1 MKPRF
6 LLFLAL
12 LLPATSFA
20 AALPSAV
27 PGEVPSED
35 LFDIKPIADGVYA
48 AIAKPAY
55 KVNCNAAIIFL
66 GDSVLV
72 VDTHSKPSAARALI
86 EQIKKLT
93 PKPVKFVVNT
103 HFHWD
108 HYQGNEAYPSSW
120 PAGVEIISSEAT
132 RQNIQRIGI
141 PRIKNEI
148 ITIPQEIAGL
158 KNDLEKASAP
168 EQKKTIE
175 ENIRQAEAY
184 FAELKLMQVT
194 LPTMTFDRSLILR
207 RGSRTVEILWLG
219 RAHTDGDVF
228 VFLPNEKVLVTG
240 DALHGWTPF
249 MGDSYPYDWIQTLDA
264 AEKLD
269 FAFALGGHGE
279 VMRGKQKFDLWKE
292 YFQDVMDRT
301 AAVYAEGASL
311 DEAKKT
317 VSGFLTKKYAGKF
330 DPNFPKSITA
340 NVTKAY
346 QVIAFPR

>member
-1 MKPRF
+1 MKYR
-6 LLFLAL
+6 LLLLLLL
-12 LLPATSFA
+12 LLPSVSRA
-20 AALPSAV
+20 A
-27 PGEVPSED
+27 ED
-35 LFDIKPIADGVYA
+35 LFDIKPVADGVYA

-55 KVNCNAAIIFL
+55 KVNCNAAIIVL

-93 PKPVKFVVNT
+93 PKPVKYVVNT

-148 ITIPQEIAGL
+148 VTMPQEIANL
-158 KNDLEKASAP
+158 KKDLEKATGA

-228 VFLPNEKVLVTG
+228 VFLPNEKFIATG

-249 MGDSYPYDWIQTLDA
+249 MGDSYPYEWIQTLDA

-269 FAFALGGHGE
+269 FNSVLGGHGD
-279 VMRGKQKFDLWKE
+279 VMHGKLRFELWKQ
-292 YFQDVMDRT
+292 YFQDLMDRT
-301 AAVYAEGASL
+301 TAVYAEGASL
-311 DEAKKT
+311 EQAKKT
-317 VSGFLTKKYAGKF
+317 VADFLTRKYADRF
-330 DPNFPKSITA
+330 DPDFPKSVTA
-340 NVTKAY
+340 NVAKAY

>member
-1 MKPRF
+1 MKSRF
-6 LLFLAL
+6 LLFLVL
-12 LLPATSFA
+12 LLPATSLA
-20 AALPSAV
+20 A
-27 PGEVPSED
+27 ED

-55 KVNCNAAIIFL
+55 KVNCNAAIIVL

-93 PKPVKFVVNT
+93 PKPVKYVVNT

-148 ITIPQEIAGL
+148 ITMPQEIANL
-158 KNDLEKASAP
+158 KNDLEKASGA

-207 RGSRTVEILWLG
+207 RASRTVEILWLG

-228 VFLPNEKVLVTG
+228 VFLPNEKFLVTG

-269 FAFALGGHGE
+269 FDSVLGGHGE
-279 VMRGKQKFDLWKE
+279 VMHGKQKFDLCKQ
-292 YFQDVMDRT
+292 YFQDLMDRT
-301 AAVYAEGASL
+301 AAVYAEGATL
-311 DEAKKT
+311 DEAKKS
-317 VSGFLTKKYAGKF
+317 VSDFLTKKYADKF
-330 DPNFPKSITA
+330 DPNFPKSVAA

>member
-1 MKPRF
+1 V
-6 LLFLAL
+6 L
-12 LLPATSFA
+12 LLPVTSLA
-20 AALPSAV
+20 A
-27 PGEVPSED
+27 ED
-35 LFDIKPIADGVYA
+35 LFEIKPMADGVYA

-55 KVNCNAAIIFL
+55 KVNCNAAIIIL
-66 GDSVLV
+66 GDGVLV

-86 EQIKKLT
+86 EQIKRLT
-93 PKPVKFVVNT
+93 PKPVKFIVNT

-148 ITIPQEIAGL
+148 VTIPQELANL
-158 KNDLEKASAP
+158 KNDLEKASGA
-168 EQKKTIE
+168 EQKKTIQ

-194 LPTMTFDRSLILR
+194 LPTMTFDRSLILH
-207 RGSRTVEILWLG
+207 RGSRTIEILWLG

-228 VFLPNEKVLVTG
+228 VFLPNEKVIITG

-269 FAFALGGHGE
+269 FDSVLGGHGE
-279 VMRGKQKFDLWKE
+279 VMRGKQKFDLWKQ
-292 YFQDVMDRT
+292 YFQDLMDRT
-301 AAVYAEGASL
+301 AAAYGEGETL
-311 DEAKKT
+311 DEVTK
-317 VSGFLTKKYAGKF
+317 SISDFLTKKYADKF
-330 DPNFPKSITA
+330 DPNFPKSVTA

>member
-1 MKPRF
+1 MKSRF
-6 LLFLAL
+6 LLLVLL
-12 LLPATSFA
+12 LLPAACLA
-20 AALPSAV
+20 AP
-27 PGEVPSED
+27 VPSDD
-35 LFDIKPIADGVYA
+35 LFDIKPIADGVWA
-48 AIAKPAY
+48 AISKPAY
-55 KVNCNAAIIFL
+55 KVNCNAAIIIL

-93 PKPVKFVVNT
+93 PKPVKYVVNT

-132 RQNIQRIGI
+132 RQNIQRLGI
-141 PRIKNEI
+141 PRVKNEI
-148 ITIPQEIAGL
+148 VTMPQEIANL
-158 KNDLEKASAP
+158 KKDLEKASGP
-168 EQKKTIE
+168 EQKRTIE
-175 ENIRQAEAY
+175 ESIREAEAY
-184 FAELKLMQVT
+184 FAELKSMQVT

-207 RGSRTVEILWLG
+207 RGARAVEILWLG

-228 VFLPNEKVLVTG
+228 VYLPNEKIIVTG

-269 FAFALGGHGE
+269 FNLVLGGHGD
-279 VMRGKQKFDLWKE
+279 VMHGKLRFELWKQ
-292 YFQDVMDRT
+292 YFQDLMDQT
-301 AAVYAEGASL
+301 SAAYAQGATLEQAQKSVAASL
-311 DEAKKT
+311 T
-317 VSGFLTKKYAGKF
+317 RKYASQF
-330 DPNFPKSITA
+330 DPKFPQSVTA

>member
-1 MKPRF
+1 MKSRF
-6 LLFLAL
+6 LLFLVL
-12 LLPATSFA
+12 WLPATCLA
-20 AALPSAV
+20 AGV
-27 PGEVPSED
+27 PAED

-48 AIAKPAY
+48 AISKPAY
-55 KVNCNAAIIFL
+55 KVNCNAAIIVL

-148 ITIPQEIAGL
+148 ITMPNEIAAL
-158 KNDLEKASAP
+158 RNDLEKASSA

-175 ENIRQAEAY
+175 DNIRQAEAY

-194 LPTMTFDRSLILR
+194 LPSMTFDRSLILR
-207 RGSRTVEILWLG
+207 RGSRTVQILWLG

-228 VFLPNEKVLVTG
+228 VFLPKEKLIVTG

-269 FAFALGGHGE
+269 FDSVLGGHGD
-279 VMRGKQKFDLWKE
+279 VMHGKEKFELWKQ
-292 YFQDVMDRT
+292 YFQDLMDRT
-301 AAVYAEGASL
+301 ASVYAEGATL
-311 DEAKKT
+311 DEAKKA
-317 VSGFLTKKYAGKF
+317 VSDFLIKKYADKF
-330 DPNFPKSITA
+330 DPNFPKSVAA
-340 NVTKAY
+340 NVAKAY